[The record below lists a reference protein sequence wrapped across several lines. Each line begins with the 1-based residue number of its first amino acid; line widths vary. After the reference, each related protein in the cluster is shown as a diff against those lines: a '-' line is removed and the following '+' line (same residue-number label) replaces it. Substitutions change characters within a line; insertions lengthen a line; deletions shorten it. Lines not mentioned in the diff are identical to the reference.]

1 MEQSNY
7 AFIAFLFAVAS
18 SLLFVFSIIT
28 SLMNPEA
35 PTVTG
40 FQLFV
45 TPLAL
50 LGLMFSVKGQKEAL
64 LYENEKKRLKQAFIL
79 SLIMIFLPI
88 VTFFIMFTLN

>member
-7 AFIAFLFAVAS
+7 AFIAFLFAIAS
-18 SLLFVFSIIT
+18 SLLFIFSIVT
-28 SLMNPEA
+28 TLLNPTA

-50 LGLMFSVKGQKEAL
+50 LGLIFAVKGKKEPM

-88 VTFFIMFTLN
+88 VTFLITFYLS